1 MEYKVF
7 NAAGEHTAGDEVLD
21 DVLKAAALLVNG
33 WVEDAT
39 GQVVYTSPGRH
50 AALEAEAERVRTE
63 EAAQLAAD
71 EPESLTGVVTPPE
84 EE

>member
-1 MEYKVF
+1 MGYKVF

-33 WVEDAT
+33 WVEDEA

-50 AALEAEAERVRTE
+50 AALDAEAERVRAE